1 MIWGAF
7 SAFGKSSIAFI
18 NTRLDSRGYQLILQS
33 HLIPYMRRFPSANL
47 TFMQDNAS
55 IHASRSTAEW
65 LQANN
70 VPTIAWPAKSPD
82 INPIEN
88 VWGIIVRD
96 IYEDCRQYENVEQ
109 LKTAIINA
117 WDRINNDLFRNLVD
131 SMPKRVNLL
140 SKSAGKPI
148 NY

>member
-1 MIWGAF
+1 
-7 SAFGKSSIAFI
+7 
-18 NTRLDSRGYQLILQS
+18 
-33 HLIPYMRRFPSANL
+33 MRQFPSVNL
-47 TFMQDNAS
+47 TFTQDNAS

-70 VPTIAWPAKSPD
+70 VPTIAWLAKSPD

-96 IYEDCRQYENVEQ
+96 IYEDFRQYENVEQ

-117 WDRINNDLFRNLVD
+117 WDRINNDLLRNLVD
-131 SMPKRVNLL
+131 SVKT
-140 SKSAGKPI
+140 SKSI
-148 NY
+148 D